1 LLGVVFSLLSAAT
14 FALNAVA
21 ARRAVLSGTVL
32 QGLMVTVP
40 LGVPL
45 FVLLMVLAGETHML
59 GKFSGEAIF
68 WFAAAGIVHFVIGR
82 YGNYAASAAIGVN
95 LASPILQC
103 EVLITL
109 VLAIVMLGEYLTPLR
124 ALGIALVLIG
134 PGLIVNRDDQRKAQ
148 SASAATNAVANAGP
162 NAAQNPAQK
171 AEFKPRYVEGYLY
184 SVLAAVGYGLSPVCI
199 GLGLKAA
206 GGTGV
211 LAGGLVSY
219 IAASLIVA
227 LILIVLRP
235 PASTF
240 RMSATALKWFVFAG
254 CIVFFSHAFRYAAI
268 ALAPVSVVTAL
279 QRLSSLFR
287 IYFSWIINRD
297 HEVFDESVIAA
308 TVVSMIGAIALSVS
322 TETFLSLAD
331 WPDWLVTIARMR
343 WP

>member
-1 LLGVVFSLLSAAT
+1 MLGVIFSLLSAAT
-14 FALNAVA
+14 FALNAAA

-32 QGLMVTVP
+32 QGLMITVP

-45 FVLLMVLAGETHML
+45 FLVLMLATGETHL
-59 GKFSGEAIF
+59 LAAFSPGALF

-82 YGNYAASAAIGVN
+82 YGNYAASAAIGTN

-109 VLAIVMLGEYLTPLR
+109 ALAIVVLGEYLTPLR

-134 PGLIVNRDDQRKAQ
+134 PGLIVNREDARKAKP
-148 SASAATNAVANAGP
+148 AGP
-162 NAAQNPAQK
+162 APNVVSK
-171 AEFKPRYVEGYLY
+171 AEFAPRYVEGYLY
-184 SVLAAVGYGLSPVCI
+184 AMLAAVGYGLSPICI

-211 LAGGLVSY
+211 LAGGFVSY
-219 IAASLIVA
+219 VAASLLVG

-240 RMSATALKWFVFAG
+240 RISRTALRWFLFAG
-254 CIVFFSHAFRYAAI
+254 CIVFLSHAFRYAAI

-287 IYFSWIINRD
+287 IYFGWIINRD

-308 TVVSMIGAIALSVS
+308 TIVSMLGAMALSVS

-331 WPDWLVTIARMR
+331 WPGWLVSIAQMR